1 MFQSDPLA
9 DKAGAILF
17 TKVEQCWAAIL
28 AERGIE
34 DPRQLP
40 RALGLQ
46 LAERAMLEAAASISP
61 TGNLEML
68 KHGFRSAT
76 HPAFFDAMDRIRV
89 SCKYPADAFEMVR
102 GIYAAVVLAGLGLP
116 VAPFDL
122 DAMRIKAKPSN
133 DIASVQELFAADKGA
148 CVGYNTCD
156 APFYLPVTDCIR
168 TLRQLVPVH
177 PKLAELRKLFA
188 RGSIDLPP
196 DPGKPFEHGMAIF
209 NRGAGDAISTIL
221 LGDPDPSGGG
231 SVILYAGWRVDG
243 EPYGAPNDGYV
254 PVPNQLL
261 RAVVS
266 DPRYAYPFWLSDTT
280 SPTIH

>member
-1 MFQSDPLA
+1 MFQSDTMA

-17 TKVEQCWAAIL
+17 AKTEQRWTAIL

-46 LAERAMLEAAASISP
+46 LAERAMLEAVASISP

-68 KHGFRSAT
+68 KRGFRSAT
-76 HPAFFDAMDRIRV
+76 HPAFFDAMDRMRV
-89 SCKYPADAFEMVR
+89 SCKYPSDAFEMVR
-102 GIYAAVVLAGLGLP
+102 GIHAAVVLAGLGLP

-133 DIASVQELFAADKGA
+133 DIDAVRELFATDKGA
-148 CVGYNTCD
+148 YVGYNTCE
-156 APFYLPVTDCIR
+156 APFYLLATDCIH

-177 PKLAELRKLFA
+177 PMLAELRQLFA
-188 RGSIDLPP
+188 RKGVSLPP
-196 DPGKPFEHGMAIF
+196 DPGQPFEHGMAIF
-209 NRGAGDAISTIL
+209 DRQAGDAISTVVL
-221 LGDPDPSGGG
+221 MDPDPMSG
-231 SVILYAGWRVDG
+231 SITLYAGWRVDG

-266 DPRYAYPFWLSDTT
+266 DPRYAYPLWLSGTT
-280 SPTIH
+280 SPTVH